1 MTIKTRL
8 ALLFTFLVA
17 CILAVFTWAVY
28 SYSSYQR
35 SKAFFAQLQADAI
48 ASATI
53 TLRSDNLSEAALQP
67 FQRKLQ
73 EKLPLEN
80 VDIFDRHRVSIF
92 HAGDRSIQLSD
103 EAAANANRLG
113 LYTQTAGD
121 TQKVF
126 FPFDDEDV
134 HYVVAIS
141 GVDDAGLANLRKLR
155 LGLIAALAASL
166 VLVFVTGIWFAG
178 RAMAPIVSITAQAE
192 GISAAG
198 LHVRIQEGPQ
208 KDELAQLAHA
218 FNQMLNRLED
228 AFQAQK
234 QFIANV
240 SHELRTP
247 LTTLE
252 GQLEL
257 ALMKARS
264 GTEYRDVLAATL
276 EDTRRLRSSTN
287 NLLLLARA
295 EAGSAEPSDTP
306 QRMDEILFA
315 VLAEAKQRYPG
326 RIIDFQFIPVPEN
339 EDDLRVTG
347 NKDLLHSACLNIL
360 ENALRYSSPS
370 TGIRIEMRADGKVF
384 SLKVI
389 DQGVGIE
396 PGDLRRVFQPFFRC
410 ERTRDIPGSGI
421 GLTLV
426 QAIVKRHQGRID
438 IQSHP
443 GRGTTVE
450 VSLPANV
457 FGLPGFSKPNAAAG

>member
-1 MTIKTRL
+1 MTIKMRL

-17 CILAVFTWAVY
+17 CILATFTWAVY
-28 SYSSYQR
+28 TYSSYQR
-35 SKAFFAQLQADAI
+35 SKGFFAQLQTDAI

-53 TLRSDNLSEAALQP
+53 TLRSDNLSEAALEP
-67 FQRKLQ
+67 FHRKLQ

-80 VDIFDRHRVSIF
+80 VDIFDKNHVSVF
-92 HAGDRSIQLSD
+92 HAGDRHLQLDD
-103 EAAANANRLG
+103 EAAEAANRLG
-113 LYTQTAGD
+113 LYTKTVGD

-141 GVDDAGLANLRKLR
+141 AVDFPGLANLYKLR

-166 VLVFVTGIWFAG
+166 VIVFVAGVWFAG
-178 RAMAPIVSITAQAE
+178 RAMAPIVSITRQAE

-198 LHVRIQEGPQ
+198 LHVRIAEGPQ
-208 KDELAQLAHA
+208 KDELTQLAHA

-234 QFIANV
+234 QFLANV

-257 ALMKARS
+257 ALMKGRS
-264 GTEYRDVLAATL
+264 ETEYRDVLAATL
-276 EDTRRLRSSTN
+276 DDTRRLRSSTN

-295 EAGSAEPSDTP
+295 EARGLELSDTP

-326 RIIDFQFIPVPEN
+326 RVIDFQFIPPPEN
-339 EDDLRVTG
+339 ENDLRVTG

-360 ENALRYSSPS
+360 ENAIRYSDPS
-370 TGIRIEMRADGKVF
+370 TTIRIEVHTDGKIF

-389 DQGVGIE
+389 DQGLGIE
-396 PGDLRRVFQPFFRC
+396 SADLRQVFQPFFRC
-410 ERTRDIPGSGI
+410 ERTWNIPGSGI

-426 QAIVKRHQGRID
+426 EAIVKRHQGFID
-438 IQSHP
+438 IQSQP
-443 GRGTTVE
+443 NLGTTVAVRFPVRDSQRE
-450 VSLPANV
+450 GV
-457 FGLPGFSKPNAAAG
+457 FKV